1 MKWAL
6 RQLAAPV
13 RYLGIS
19 QGSGWLTS
27 KLTYD
32 WVIPL
37 TFSAISTLAVSYF
50 RFSLGL
56 FSDTGF
62 ISGVINLLNL
72 LIAFFIAAL
81 AAVATFDRKGL
92 DDAMKGE
99 PAIMRRRDSKGI
111 VRDRILTHRQFICYL
126 FGYLSFCSIML
137 LLTLY
142 AIRLAGK
149 EAVSALDWEM
159 PIAHF
164 LVTSS
169 DILKVCGSLIFFLIF
184 YQIVISMLLGIY
196 FLADRLQF
204 LDDPND

>member
-37 TFSAISTLAVSYF
+37 TFSTMATLAVSYF

-137 LLTLY
+137 LLALY

-149 EAVSALDWEM
+149 RAVAAVDWELAVGNLM
-159 PIAHF
+159 
-164 LVTSS
+164 LMSS
-169 DILKVCGSLIFFLIF
+169 DILKIFGSFIFFLTF
-184 YQIVISMLLGIY
+184 SQIVIAMLLGIY